1 MKNVGSM
8 GRDTHPSHDPLF
20 WGGGLIHF
28 MGLEFLGSPGMSNI
42 FSGELL
48 GNTFF
53 EKCMFKG
60 LGSQTAHHFLKMG

>member
-20 WGGGLIHF
+20 WGGWFNTFYGF
-28 MGLEFLGSPGMSNI
+28 GVSRFPGNVEY
-42 FSGELL
+42 FFL

-53 EKCMFKG
+53 EKCMFEG
-60 LGSQTAHHFLKMG
+60 LGSQTAHHF